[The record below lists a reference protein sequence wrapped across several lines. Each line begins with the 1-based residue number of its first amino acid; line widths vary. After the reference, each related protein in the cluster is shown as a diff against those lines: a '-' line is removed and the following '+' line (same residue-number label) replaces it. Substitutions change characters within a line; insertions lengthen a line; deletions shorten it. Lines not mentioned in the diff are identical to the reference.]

1 MCTCLLFSLLLS
13 SSSVSFFFLLLS
25 SSFFRFLSF
34 SFSLSPSF
42 FLFLFLSSSFSL
54 SFFPPSSRPLSQHLA
69 SLVSVT
75 IHRVYQAWAL
85 GGGQETRERQ
95 EQVEEELRRKLV
107 DLLQK
112 KYAKIEQATQHVK
125 PLVDKYFKQQE
136 KEDVYYHSGKEQLH
150 FWHTL
155 DNEQKQ
161 ATFKL
166 KSLAHVSG
174 GLLFDVGVIKSKV
187 AELSPGFKIHGPDRY
202 ISKANAEELI
212 PT

>member
-1 MCTCLLFSLLLS
+1 M
-13 SSSVSFFFLLLS
+13 
-25 SSFFRFLSF
+25 
-34 SFSLSPSF
+34 
-42 FLFLFLSSSFSL
+42 
-54 SFFPPSSRPLSQHLA
+54 A
-69 SLVSVT
+69 

-112 KYAKIEQATQHVK
+112 KYAKIEQATQRVK

-136 KEDVYYHSGKEQLH
+136 KEDVYYHNGKEQLH

-174 GLLFDVGVIKSKV
+174 GLLFGVGVIKSKV
-187 AELSPGFKIHGPDRY
+187 AELSPGFQVHGPDRY
-202 ISKANAEELI
+202 ISKTHRNHI
-212 PT
+212 II